1 MWKVKLSELK
11 PAPGSNTK
19 RTRVGRGHGS
29 GMVKTSGKGG
39 KGQTA
44 RSGGGKGPN
53 FEGGQTPWH
62 RRLPHRRGV
71 SQKARSTQIFR
82 TEYAVVNLCDLEHWD
97 AKEVISPDSLDA
109 AGLVTKRKD
118 GVKILAVGD
127 APKGLH
133 FRDVAFSAPARA
145 KLEAAGAH
153 FEE

>member
-1 MWKVKLSELK
+1 
-11 PAPGSNTK
+11 
-19 RTRVGRGHGS
+19 
-29 GMVKTSGKGG
+29 MVKTSGGGG
-39 KGQTA
+39 KGQTV

-82 TEYAVVNLCDLEHWD
+82 TEYAVVNLCDLENWD
-97 AKEVISPDSLDA
+97 VKETISPESLDA
-109 AGLVTKRKD
+109 AGLVTKRKG
-118 GVKILAVGD
+118 GVKILSVGD
-127 APKGLH
+127 APKGLR

-145 KLEAAGAH
+145 KLEAAGAT